1 VTQGVYLVKRVGWVI
16 GTIAG
21 REIHYCASDVYPS
34 QQRAAYALKQRQKKA
49 KGEKA

>member
-1 VTQGVYLVKRVGWVI
+1 MTPRVYLVRNVGWVI

-21 REIHYCASDVYPS
+21 REIHYDARDVYPS
-34 QQRAAYALKQRQKKA
+34 QQRAAYALRQRQKKA